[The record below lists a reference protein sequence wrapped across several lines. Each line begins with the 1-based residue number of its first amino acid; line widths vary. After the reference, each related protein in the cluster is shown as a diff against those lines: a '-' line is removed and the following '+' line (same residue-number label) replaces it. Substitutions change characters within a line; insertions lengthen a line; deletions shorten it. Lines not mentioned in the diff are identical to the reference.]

1 MLQSMGSQRVD
12 MTWQLNNNKVYVY
25 STDFVQIQLIH
36 VKYILKK
43 YMYSYY
49 IHMGYICAYI

>member
-1 MLQSMGSQRVD
+1 MGSQRVD